1 MASAL
6 AEAVSKVPFFLPET
20 WPSERLPQMTRLI
33 CRQIEEQWPPFV
45 DHWYGERY
53 REFTLDPDWLARS
66 FLANADKEAEGSR
79 KLWKIAGGSRKFPF
93 ADAVRAHAVDEAQH
107 ARMYVAMLDLTFPGA
122 LSPRD
127 AEALLASYP
136 LYIDEQPPLATLER
150 DLQSLL
156 DDIVQM
162 NIGEVRTRIHQM
174 LLTPVA
180 LAVAPA
186 ENREQLS
193 AALARIY
200 ADEGRHIEG
209 VEDVSAEW
217 REFGRR
223 LHNARLA
230 ASTAV
235 LRELGT
241 ATGSQALW
249 ISRRMLGLDG
259 RMSFLGSVRR
269 VEISSRVRR

>member
-200 ADEGRHIEG
+200 ADEGRHI
-209 VEDVSAEW
+209 DYTAEILETYFSLGQGPAL
-217 REFGRR
+217 RALYARR
-223 LHNARLA
+223 LMDFGNL
-230 ASTAV
+230 TLQEV
-235 LRELGT
+235 GVGT
-241 ATGSQALW
+241 
-249 ISRRMLGLDG
+249 
-259 RMSFLGSVRR
+259 F
-269 VEISSRVRR
+269 E

>member
-269 VEISSRVRR
+269 VEISARVRP

>member
-1 MASAL
+1 
-6 AEAVSKVPFFLPET
+6 
-20 WPSERLPQMTRLI
+20 
-33 CRQIEEQWPPFV
+33 
-45 DHWYGERY
+45 
-53 REFTLDPDWLARS
+53 
-66 FLANADKEAEGSR
+66 
-79 KLWKIAGGSRKFPF
+79 
-93 ADAVRAHAVDEAQH
+93 
-107 ARMYVAMLDLTFPGA
+107 MYVAMLDLTFPGA

-186 ENREQLS
+186 DNREQLS

-200 ADEGRHIEG
+200 ADEGRHI
-209 VEDVSAEW
+209 VYTAEILETYFSLGQGPAL
-217 REFGRR
+217 RALYARR
-223 LHNARLA
+223 LTDFGDL
-230 ASTAV
+230 TLQEV
-235 LRELGT
+235 GVGT
-241 ATGSQALW
+241 
-249 ISRRMLGLDG
+249 
-259 RMSFLGSVRR
+259 F
-269 VEISSRVRR
+269 E